1 MFLYYV
7 PRIGAA
13 KWAIPDHL
21 AYVTDG
27 GIKLHRREVMG
38 GPGGGGGGNVF
49 ACGEW
54 DPADVS
60 YLADKQTW
68 VAMPPAADPE
78 APACWVGRYN
88 DAPLDSGKLARATML
103 ENHVVAL
110 ADGSRWHAAVAR
122 GFDAQ
127 GVHFYTPLP
136 KTLTYDP
143 TSNRWRPAKVAKEYR
158 RFMELAISY
167 GDAHDAAV
175 STGTATFPFEHI
187 DELAILS
194 LTANYRIGP
203 AELSLFEDVYTVSV
217 RDALVGAALDF
228 PTIKEWT
235 EKKSDSAGDGSS
247 TSPGNA
253 Q

>member
-13 KWAIPDHL
+13 KWAIPDQL
-21 AYVTDG
+21 AYVTDS
-27 GIKLHRREVMG
+27 GIKTHRREVMS
-38 GPGGGGGGNVF
+38 GPGGGGNGSVF

-54 DPADVS
+54 DAANVS
-60 YLADKQTW
+60 YHPEQQTW
-68 VAMPPAADPE
+68 VPLPPPAPHADGTE
-78 APACWVGRYN
+78 APQCWVGRYN
-88 DAPLDSGKLARATML
+88 DAPLDSGKLARATLL

-122 GFDAQ
+122 GFDSES
-127 GVHFYTPLP
+127 VHFYTPLP

-158 RFMELAISY
+158 RFMELAIAY

-175 STGTATFPFEHI
+175 GSGNGTFAFEAI
-187 DELAILS
+187 DELAILA

-228 PTIKEWT
+228 PTIKEWM
-235 EKKSDSAGDGSS
+235 EKKSDSGVDGSG
-247 TSPGNA
+247 T
-253 Q
+253 